1 MYSAFAVDDVP
12 LSLPAKTERSGRPAA
27 GREMDALAVGEADV
41 TLMLVAAFI
50 TCLDVVTGQGVQTA
64 FSVMTETSSCG
75 ENGTT
80 GINAQAAD
88 VLIKSP
94 IIKAMKTLGKKYALS
109 SCPPLSLVVAEEFS
123 PESSL
128 PAHDATPR
136 FVHKAHSGH
145 ASMNRTNLVCFP
157 VRIPVSRKPKQDL
170 CEDLAFSKQR
180 PVAPE
185 LGKPVGFRNRCQK
198 NCHTIKRCV
207 FDARKTARR
216 EENRPDQ
223 PMAGGR
229 SVPLLRERLF
239 TCTTNVLPVGDHDRS
254 KNEEFFMI

>member
-1 MYSAFAVDDVP
+1 VDDVP

-145 ASMNRTNLVCFP
+145 ASMNRNNLVCFP

-198 NCHTIKRCV
+198 NCHTIKRVSSTLGKRLAEKRTDPINQWPEEGASPSSGSV
-207 FDARKTARR
+207 FSPAQRTSFRLGIMTGAKT
-216 EENRPDQ
+216 
-223 PMAGGR
+223 
-229 SVPLLRERLF
+229 
-239 TCTTNVLPVGDHDRS
+239 
-254 KNEEFFMI
+254 KNFL